1 MTSEQSSTSNQLV
14 TEGWAGYNVI
24 AVSFEED
31 RNAYN
36 ALTALKELDLLAAA
50 CRVQE
55 AVVVVRGEDG
65 RFVEKDQVESM
76 SLPSTAGGGL
86 PVAGDRRRDSVRRA
100 VRLRLAVAEASGH
113 GRLPAGYL
121 VVLIPFPFI
130 VGGAEELRK

>member
-14 TEGWAGYNVI
+14 TEGWAGNNVI

-86 PVAGDRRRDSVRRA
+86 PVCWRSA
-100 VRLRLAVAEASGH
+100 V
-113 GRLPAGYL
+113 
-121 VVLIPFPFI
+121 
-130 VGGAEELRK
+130 